1 LDENQFDLRTFGSV
15 SMFLN
20 LSSWDSSCKED
31 TNLIPKRKILGDP
44 KLAMVFVERMRLNA
58 LPNNLKTF

>member
-1 LDENQFDLRTFGSV
+1 
-15 SMFLN
+15 MFLN